1 MRSGD
6 GRVDQVTA
14 SMWVAAG
21 LVVAGFVAF
30 ALGWRGAAATLDV
43 PVQVPYLV
51 SGGLAGLALILA
63 GVVLVLVQLGRR
75 EAADERQLVA
85 DVLTEAHAVLD
96 QLERGSGS
104 RVSADAK

>member
-1 MRSGD
+1 MMRNRPERID
-6 GRVDQVTA
+6 PVTV

-21 LVVAGFVAF
+21 LVLAGFVAI

-51 SGGLAGLALILA
+51 SGGLAGLALIIG

-75 EAADERQLVA
+75 EAADERELVA
-85 DVLTEAHAVLD
+85 GVVAEAHAVLGK
-96 QLERGSGS
+96 LER
-104 RVSADAK
+104 RD

>member
-1 MRSGD
+1 MRRQRLG
-6 GRVDQVTA
+6 GVDQVTA
-14 SMWVAAG
+14 SVWVAAV

-63 GVVLVLVQLGRR
+63 GVVLVIVQLGRR
-75 EAADERQLVA
+75 EAADERELVA
-85 DVLTEAHAVLD
+85 DVIVHAHEALSK
-96 QLERGSGS
+96 LER
-104 RVSADAK
+104 R

>member
-1 MRSGD
+1 
-6 GRVDQVTA
+6 
-14 SMWVAAG
+14 MWVAAG
-21 LVVAGFVAF
+21 LVLAGFGAF

-75 EAADERQLVA
+75 EAADERELVA
-85 DVLTEAHAVLD
+85 RVIDEAHAALAK
-96 QLERGSGS
+96 LER
-104 RVSADAK
+104 R

>member
-1 MRSGD
+1 MMRNRPE
-6 GRVDQVTA
+6 RVDPVTV

-21 LVVAGFVAF
+21 LVLAGFVAI

-51 SGGLAGLALILA
+51 SGGLAGLALIIG

-75 EAADERQLVA
+75 EAADERELVA
-85 DVLTEAHAVLD
+85 GVLAEAHAVLGK
-96 QLERGSGS
+96 LER
-104 RVSADAK
+104 RD

>member
-1 MRSGD
+1 MTRNWPE
-6 GRVDQVTA
+6 RVDPVTV

-21 LVVAGFVAF
+21 LVLAGFVAI

-51 SGGLAGLALILA
+51 SGGLAGLALIIG

-75 EAADERQLVA
+75 EAADERELVA
-85 DVLTEAHAVLD
+85 GVLAEAHAVFGK
-96 QLERGSGS
+96 LER
-104 RVSADAK
+104 RD

>member
-1 MRSGD
+1 MMRNWPE
-6 GRVDQVTA
+6 RVDPVTV

-21 LVVAGFVAF
+21 LVLAGFVAI

-51 SGGLAGLALILA
+51 SGGLAGLALILG

-75 EAADERQLVA
+75 EAADERELVA
-85 DVLTEAHAVLD
+85 GVLAEAHAVLGK
-96 QLERGSGS
+96 LEPR
-104 RVSADAK
+104 D

>member
-1 MRSGD
+1 MTRDRHEG
-6 GRVDQVTA
+6 VDQVTV
-14 SMWVAAG
+14 SMWVSAG
-21 LVVAGFVAF
+21 LVLAGFVAF

-75 EAADERQLVA
+75 EAADERELVA
-85 DVLTEAHAVLD
+85 NVIDQAHEALAK
-96 QLERGSGS
+96 LER
-104 RVSADAK
+104 R

>member
-1 MRSGD
+1 MMRNWPE
-6 GRVDQVTA
+6 RVDPVTV

-21 LVVAGFVAF
+21 LVLAGFVAI

-51 SGGLAGLALILA
+51 SGGLAGLALILG

-75 EAADERQLVA
+75 EAADERELVA
-85 DVLTEAHAVLD
+85 GVLAEAHAVFGK
-96 QLERGSGS
+96 LER
-104 RVSADAK
+104 RD